1 MEAFI
6 TSTLIIAFAEIGDKT
21 QLLSILLAARFPKQ
35 PLPIILGIFIAT
47 LLNHFLAAS
56 VGSLFA
62 SLVSPALMHWILAAA
77 FFAFAVWALVP
88 DKIDDADTTISKAGV
103 LITTTLLFFMA
114 EMGDKT
120 QLATVALAAQYKNL
134 FAVVVGTTLG
144 MMLAN
149 VPAVLLGEALV
160 KKVPL
165 RIMRYI
171 ASALFA
177 LVGVL
182 ILFVH

>member
-6 TSTLIIAFAEIGDKT
+6 TSTLLVAVAEIGDKT
-21 QLLSILLAARFPKQ
+21 QLLSFLLAARFPKQ
-35 PLPIILGIFIAT
+35 PLAIIVGIFVAT
-47 LLNHFLAAS
+47 LLNHFIAAS
-56 VGSLFA
+56 LGNWVA
-62 SLVSPALMHWILAAA
+62 ALVSPTLMHWILAAA

-88 DKIDDADTTISKAGV
+88 DKIDDTDTQISKAGV
-103 LITTTLLFFMA
+103 FITTTLLFFMA

-134 FAVVVGTTLG
+134 FAVVMGTTLG

-160 KKVPL
+160 KRVPL
-165 RIMRYI
+165 HIMRYI

>member
-1 MEAFI
+1 LEAFI
-6 TSTLIIAFAEIGDKT
+6 ASILLVAVAEIGDKT
-21 QLLSILLAARFPKQ
+21 QLLSFILAARYPKKA
-35 PLPIILGIFIAT
+35 LPIITGIFIAT
-47 LLNHFLAAS
+47 LLNHFIAAS
-56 VGSLFA
+56 FGSWLA
-62 SLVSPALMHWILAAA
+62 SLVSPTVLHWILAAS

-88 DKIDDADTTISKAGV
+88 DKMDDTNTKIGHAGV
-103 LITTTLLFFMA
+103 LMTTVLLFFMA

-134 FAVVVGTTLG
+134 LAVVAGTTLG
-144 MMLAN
+144 MMIAN
-149 VPAVLLGEALV
+149 VPAVLLGDALV

-165 RIMRYI
+165 HIMRYI
-171 ASALFA
+171 ASGLFA

>member
-6 TSTLIIAFAEIGDKT
+6 TSTLLVAIAEIGDKT
-21 QLLSILLAARFPKQ
+21 QLLSFVLAARFPKQ
-35 PLPIILGIFIAT
+35 PWPIIAGIFFAT
-47 LLNHFLAAS
+47 LLNHFIAASAGNWLASLLSPTILHWALAAS
-56 VGSLFA
+56 
-62 SLVSPALMHWILAAA
+62 

-88 DKIDDADTTISKAGV
+88 DKFDDAKTHMGKAGV
-103 LITTTLLFFMA
+103 FATTTLLFFMA

-134 FAVVVGTTLG
+134 LAVVMGTTIG
-144 MMLAN
+144 MMIAN

-160 KKVPL
+160 KKIPL
-165 RIMRYI
+165 HIMRYI

-177 LVGVL
+177 LIGVL

>member
-6 TSTLIIAFAEIGDKT
+6 TSLLLVAVAEIGDKT
-21 QLLSILLAARFPKQ
+21 QLLSFVLAARYPKKAVA
-35 PLPIILGIFIAT
+35 IIAGIFIAT
-47 LLNHFLAAS
+47 LLNHFIAAS
-56 VGSLFA
+56 LGNWLA
-62 SLVSPALMHWILAAA
+62 SLVSAEILRWILAAS

-88 DKIDDADTTISKAGV
+88 DKMDDADTNLSKASV
-103 LITTTLLFFMA
+103 FMTTTLLFFMA

-134 FAVVVGTTLG
+134 LAVVTGTTIG
-144 MMLAN
+144 MMVAN

-160 KKVPL
+160 KRVPL
-165 RIMRYI
+165 HIMRYT
-171 ASALFA
+171 ACALFA